1 MTIARLSSCRCASE
15 KPGLKK
21 RTGCRV
27 IRRFKVSNFRCLE
40 NAELVFSPEFNLI
53 YGANASGK
61 TSLLEALAYL
71 GRGKSF
77 RGASTANLVRHGET
91 EFVLFGETQTDARS
105 QRLGVRNSRDGLE
118 VRIDGSS
125 EGGAAALADALP
137 LQVIDPE
144 VHNLVAGGPELRRRF
159 LDWVA
164 FHVEHDH
171 LDTWRRFRR
180 ALKQRNAALKARSTA
195 AAIKSWNAEFVELGL
210 ALDQSRR
217 RALNVA
223 LESLAEYGLGLLGT
237 ELGFEY
243 QQGWSRDRDLNQSLE
258 EGLERDLQQGATQH
272 GPHRADLR
280 IRYDERQARKLV
292 SRGQQKLLASAM
304 ILAATETAQTAL
316 ERPLLLLLDDPAA
329 ELDAD
334 SLSRLLSAVNGLG
347 CQVVATSLDRAA
359 LDVPPGSA
367 MFHVEHGVLTA
378 D

>member
-1 MTIARLSSCRCASE
+1 M
-15 KPGLKK
+15 
-21 RTGCRV
+21 
-27 IRRFKVSNFRCLE
+27 IRRFKVSDFRCIE
-40 NAELVFSPEFNLI
+40 KAELEFSPDFNLI

-77 RGASTANLVRHGET
+77 RGASTSNLVRHGAS
-91 EFVLFGETQTDARS
+91 EFVLFGETSGDGPN

-125 EGGAAALADALP
+125 EGGAAGLADALP

-144 VHNLVAGGPELRRRF
+144 VHSLVAGGPELRRRF

-171 LDTWRRFRR
+171 LHVWRRFRR
-180 ALKQRNAALKARSTA
+180 ALKQRNAALRSRSGP
-195 AAIKSWNAEFVELGL
+195 AAIRSWNAEFVELSKK
-210 ALDQSRR
+210 LDESRR
-217 RALNVA
+217 RSLDIAT
-223 LESLAEYGLGLLGT
+223 ESLADYGQRLLGT

-243 QQGWSRDRDLNQSLE
+243 QQGWNKDRDLEQALE
-258 EGLERDLQQGATQH
+258 EGLERDLQQGSTQH
-272 GPHRADLR
+272 GPHRGDLKVS
-280 IRYDERQARKLV
+280 YDERQARKLV

-304 ILAATETAQTAL
+304 ILAATDTAQTAL

-334 SLSRLLSAVNGLG
+334 SLGRLLEAVSGLG
-347 CQVVATSLDRAA
+347 CQVVATSLERGS
-359 LDVPPGSA
+359 LDVPEGA
-367 MFHVEHGVLTA
+367 AVFHVEHGNLSA
-378 D
+378 E

>member
-1 MTIARLSSCRCASE
+1 M
-15 KPGLKK
+15 
-21 RTGCRV
+21 

-40 NAELVFSPEFNLI
+40 NADLELSPGFNLI

-77 RGASTANLVRHGET
+77 RGASTSNLVRHGAS
-91 EFVLFGETQTDARS
+91 EFVLFGETQTEARS
-105 QRLGVRNSRDGLE
+105 QRLGVRNSKDGLE
-118 VRIDGSS
+118 VRVDGSGD
-125 EGGAAALADALP
+125 GGVAALADALP

-171 LDTWRRFRR
+171 LETWRRFRR
-180 ALKQRNAALKARSTA
+180 ALKQRNAALRAKAAPASIR
-195 AAIKSWNAEFVELGL
+195 SWNAEFVELSQ
-210 ALDQSRR
+210 ALDASRR
-217 RALNVA
+217 RALDIA
-223 LESLAEYGLGLLGT
+223 LDSLADYGLGLLGT

-243 QQGWSRDRDLNQSLE
+243 QRGWTKDKELDRSLE
-258 EGLERDLQQGATQH
+258 EGLERDLQLGSTQQ
-272 GPHRADLR
+272 GPHRADLK

-304 ILAATETAQTAL
+304 ILAATDTAQTAL

-329 ELDAD
+329 ELDAE
-334 SLSRLLSAVNGLG
+334 SLSRLLEAVLGLG
-347 CQVVATSLDRAA
+347 CQVVATSLERGA
-359 LDVPPGSA
+359 LSTPAGSA
-367 MFHVEHGVLTA
+367 VFHGEHGVLSPAKST
-378 D
+378 